1 MIHAWVG
8 PEEEDS
14 KDLYLALNI
23 IILIPRRTT
32 QHNVDLNTF
41 YPIYIRT
48 LKPLDQSSR
57 HSLIARSKPD
67 LSLYQQQGTYQQG
80 GIVGTLVMATRP
92 CSAPYSILSVYIV
105 AFIIKLFLSRTI
117 NSL

>member
-57 HSLIARSKPD
+57 QPHRTKQASQIYR
-67 LSLYQQQGTYQQG
+67 
-80 GIVGTLVMATRP
+80 
-92 CSAPYSILSVYIV
+92 YISEV
-105 AFIIKLFLSRTI
+105 AQK
-117 NSL
+117 